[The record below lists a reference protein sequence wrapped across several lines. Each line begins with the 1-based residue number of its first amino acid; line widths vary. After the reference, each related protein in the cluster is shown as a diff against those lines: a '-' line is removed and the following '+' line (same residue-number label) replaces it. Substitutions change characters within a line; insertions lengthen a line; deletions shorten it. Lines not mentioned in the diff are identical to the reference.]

1 MNKKLEYHKEY
12 PEVVYK
18 DRVYRWFNN
27 NTSTLSD
34 VDLQKFVNDAIA
46 GNLTFQCADEI
57 DIDDPD
63 ISMIDHL
70 LMDIASEKN
79 DELINTYTDE
89 IDWDNDYIE
98 KYNKASN
105 MDKKLESRI
114 TRLEKFISCKN
125 ESITKTLSKN
135 EISWIYDVLDS
146 IERMCDMIEDLNY
159 KSYKLN
165 IELSDID
172 DLLLRVTN
180 SLDETRSTLEEYM
193 IAIEEQKTL

>member
-1 MNKKLEYHKEY
+1 MNNKLE
-12 PEVVYK
+12 
-18 DRVYRWFNN
+18 
-27 NTSTLSD
+27 
-34 VDLQKFVNDAIA
+34 A
-46 GNLTFQCADEI
+46 
-57 DIDDPD
+57 
-63 ISMIDHL
+63 
-70 LMDIASEKN
+70 
-79 DELINTYTDE
+79 
-89 IDWDNDYIE
+89 
-98 KYNKASN
+98 
-105 MDKKLESRI
+105 RI
-114 TRLEKFISCKN
+114 TKLEKFLSCKN

-146 IERMCDMIEDLNY
+146 TERMCDMIEHLNY